1 LFFIYLQQSDGA
13 GHVIPVIVERQT
25 AGISNRFQGG
35 QMNDAVESILK
46 KTKEQMKI
54 GSFKLM
60 KETFQATHQFENLV
74 KGLGVTDIDIVEVD
88 CLARQLF
95 HTLQAHRFLL
105 VASCCARKNSN

>member
-60 KETFQATHQFENLV
+60 KETFQANHQFENLV

-105 VASCCARKNSN
+105 VASC

>member
-1 LFFIYLQQSDGA
+1 
-13 GHVIPVIVERQT
+13 
-25 AGISNRFQGG
+25 
-35 QMNDAVESILK
+35 
-46 KTKEQMKI
+46 MKI